1 MYGSCW
7 KILKNDAR
15 SEGGRGA
22 PDHFYESAPYCVFF
36 LLLTV
41 SSLNSSTADITS
53 YVRAHKSLLVDQGRW
68 QPRLRMFAC
77 YSNPFHCVWRAPGPL
92 SAGGYF
98 WASGGW
104 WWGGMGTQGGKLP
117 LESLA
122 RACTTYMGICVCVWD
137 LHCVFLWESIPVSGA
152 LITWGEGGGVS
163 QRASSVVASQP
174 GELSS
179 TRRANAEFFFLVS
192 EWSGTC
198 GD

>member
-1 MYGSCW
+1 MPAVRATAEPPT
-7 KILKNDAR
+7 IFMNQR
-15 SEGGRGA
+15 RIV
-22 PDHFYESAPYCVFF
+22 FFFF